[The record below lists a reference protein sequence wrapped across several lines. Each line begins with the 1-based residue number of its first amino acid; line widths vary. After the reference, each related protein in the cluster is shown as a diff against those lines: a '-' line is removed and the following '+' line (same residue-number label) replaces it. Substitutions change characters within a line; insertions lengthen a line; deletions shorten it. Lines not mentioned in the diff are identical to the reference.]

1 MAVAPQT
8 KPSIG
13 WGGQIWLENDV
24 ATPVYVRLA
33 KVMGELKVPSIEADE
48 VEVTTFDSVD
58 RYREFISGLKDG
70 GSGTFELVHI
80 DGSATDVLLRTAA
93 TNATVRKVKILLPN
107 EVGVPATQ
115 YEMSCFVKN
124 YAPTAPLDGVMMAEV
139 ELRYSGAV
147 TRTPL

>member
-8 KPSIG
+8 KPTIG
-13 WGGQIWLENDV
+13 WGGQIWLENDL
-24 ATPVYVRLA
+24 ATPVYVKLA
-33 KVMGELKVPSIEADE
+33 KVMGELKVPSVEADE
-48 VEVTTFDSVD
+48 HEVSTFDSPD
-58 RYREFISGLKDG
+58 RYKEFIAGMKDG

-93 TNATVRKVKILLPN
+93 IASTVRKVKILLPN
-107 EVGVPATQ
+107 EAGVPATQ

-124 YAPTAPLDGVMMAEV
+124 YGPTAPLNGAMMAEV

-147 TRTPL
+147 TRTTL